1 MTTGEKIA
9 ILRKQRGLTQESL
22 GEQIGVSRQA
32 VSKWESDVTFPETDK
47 LILLSKLF
55 NVSVDYLLN
64 IQNEKATND
73 NRKKLINF
81 FPGIWSTSFF
91 IITLLFYLFPFMKI
105 ENITFNAY
113 HMLFTT
119 EYSFG
124 NVIMLIAFFLQIIM
138 FGLGVSLSFM
148 NNKKIHFIR
157 QCCSYFEFI
166 IWLIVLILSINEFQI
181 GMAFLMLSSISNSMG
196 ITFIKFNN
204 FHSCDETHNIVGENQ
219 NNRFFTL
226 IYGII
231 IFFTF
236 LILLPFEVTHGISII
251 DPILFG
257 FDNAIISIILIL
269 IYLSVIL
276 VLISSIIIYLNN
288 NKKLYIARVI
298 ITWINFGLSSV
309 LFVYFLILGFMKV
322 QFMEIGTVILLV
334 ISFINVLGINC
345 IKLNKHYYDND
356 INSKKI

>member
-105 ENITFNAY
+105 ENIIFNAY
-113 HMLFTT
+113 NMLFTT
-119 EYSFG
+119 EYLFG
-124 NVIMLIAFFLQIIM
+124 NVIMLTAFFLQIIM
-138 FGLGVSLSFM
+138 LGLGVSLSFIH
-148 NNKKIHFIR
+148 NKKVHFIR
-157 QCCSYFEFI
+157 QCCSYFESI
-166 IWLIVLILSINEFQI
+166 IWLIVLIVSINDFQI
-181 GMAFLMLSSISNSMG
+181 GMAFLLLSSISNSIG

-204 FHSCDETHNIVGENQ
+204 FHSCDETYNAIGKIQ

-226 IYGII
+226 IYGVITMFTYLII
-231 IFFTF
+231 
-236 LILLPFEVTHGISII
+236 LPFEISHGTFII
-251 DPILFG
+251 DPILFNY
-257 FDNAIISIILIL
+257 DNTIISIILIL
-269 IYLSVIL
+269 VYLSVIL
-276 VLISSIIIYLNN
+276 ILISSIIIYIKNS
-288 NKKLYIARVI
+288 KI
-298 ITWINFGLSSV
+298 IYNMRTIISWINFGLSTV
-309 LFVYFLILGFMKV
+309 LFIYLLILGFMKI
-322 QFMEIGTVILLV
+322 QFMEIGIVILLV

-345 IKLNKHYYDND
+345 IKLNKHY
-356 INSKKI
+356 